1 MRYQASDCT
10 SRSSRSGVSRHP
22 PPGPSCAGRHW
33 HRPTHPR
40 RARGEPSWI
49 ASPPERP
56 ARDPAHRGRLR
67 EVLEAA
73 GAHVSTAQSAVDALD
88 LLAGTTPHV
97 LVSDIGMPGMDG
109 LALIERIRVLP
120 DPERSRIPALALTAY
135 ARSEDRARALE
146 RGFQVHLAK
155 PINPSELA
163 AAVLALASTEPT
175 LG

>member
-1 MRYQASDCT
+1 M
-10 SRSSRSGVSRHP
+10 
-22 PPGPSCAGRHW
+22 
-33 HRPTHPR
+33 
-40 RARGEPSWI
+40 
-49 ASPPERP
+49 
-56 ARDPAHRGRLR
+56 
-67 EVLEAA
+67 LEAA